1 MTPIIPIIL
10 LLTFIAVF
18 LLQEKYFKNKKNYKN
33 KMVKIYQDIKIPIFI
48 SSIVIL
54 IYIIITEKNKTDDT
68 TPELFMKQPCF

>member
-1 MTPIIPIIL
+1 MLPIIL